1 MCWYCLEESSA
12 ALWTEALLSTFTGHK
27 MFSYIMENGA
37 SLERTLGEAEPAIR
51 GVADEALRRGC
62 RRLIL
67 TGVGSSYTAAVAA
80 KPAFDQLVDIPA
92 YVIPATELSYYPS
105 LLQPE
110 TLVLLLSRS
119 GERKL
124 LVDALAV
131 AQRSGALTV
140 LLTGNGD
147 SLMAQQAGRVIV
159 TSEGP
164 EASFPKTKSVTAGIG
179 AFLALSL
186 DLVRPPS
193 DESVRAASALERSP
207 ALVKDALDMALPV
220 IEAHGPKFFGCDRV
234 IVTGTASNIG
244 VAMEMQVKLEES
256 ALVATQWTDTG
267 NLLHGPLCLLDDNWL
282 VIFLVTQRDLDLSS
296 DAILLVKSL
305 GGRTLALVPPHL
317 SQAVAPDYSI
327 PVPASLHDLTD
338 ALIYLPVL
346 QLLAY
351 EWTVFKGLNP
361 DSPAGSDVMMQSML
375 PEGRLEAEAHLA

>member
-1 MCWYCLEESSA
+1 
-12 ALWTEALLSTFTGHK
+12 LSTFARHN
-27 MFSYIMENGA
+27 MFSYVMESGS
-37 SLERTLGEAEPAIR
+37 SLERTLREADPAIR
-51 GVADEALRRGC
+51 QVAAEARGRGC
-62 RRLIL
+62 RRLVL

-80 KPAFDQLVDIPA
+80 KPAFDNLVDIPA

-105 LLQPE
+105 LLKPE

-124 LVDALAV
+124 LVDALAL
-131 AQRSGALTV
+131 AQGSGALTV

-147 SLMAQQAGRVIV
+147 SLMAQQATRVIV

-186 DLVRPPS
+186 DLASPPS
-193 DESVRAASALERSP
+193 QDSVRAGAALERSP
-207 ALVKDALDMALPV
+207 ALVNDALQMALPV
-220 IEAHGPKFFGCDRV
+220 IEAQGPKFFSCDRV
-234 IVTGTASNIG
+234 IVTGTAGNAG

-256 ALVATQWTDTG
+256 ALVATQWMDTG

-282 VIFLVTQRDLDLSS
+282 VIFLVTERDLALSA

-305 GGRTLALVPPHL
+305 GGKTLGLVPPHL
-317 SQAVAPDYSI
+317 SDAVVPDYSI
-327 PVPASLHDLTD
+327 PVPASPHQLTD

-361 DSPAGSDVMMQSML
+361 DSPPGSDVMMQSML
-375 PEGRLEAEAHLA
+375 PEGRLEAEAYLA